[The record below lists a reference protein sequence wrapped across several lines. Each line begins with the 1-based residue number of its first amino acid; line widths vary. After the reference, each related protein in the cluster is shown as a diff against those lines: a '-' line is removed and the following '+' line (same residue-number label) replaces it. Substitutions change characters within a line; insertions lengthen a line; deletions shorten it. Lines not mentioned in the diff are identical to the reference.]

1 MAYFVRQ
8 KHRAPKVTT
17 PPEADE
23 SLPKVCIIGAGSS
36 GIAAAKALS
45 EKRVPFDW
53 FEMGEHF
60 GGNWVMHNSNG
71 VSACY
76 ETLEINTSNP
86 RMAFSDFPMPAHYP
100 PYARHDQVA
109 EYFEAYVDHF
119 ALRDRVT
126 FNTTVQNVTRADEGR
141 WQVEFSG
148 PEGRQLR
155 DYDAVIV
162 ANGHHWDARW
172 PEPSYPGDFDG
183 EQIHAH
189 QYHSGEQL
197 AGRDVVVV
205 GAGNS
210 AMDITVE
217 ASHRAQSVAWSVRR
231 SEWVLRKFL
240 FGHPLDQ
247 VALPGWLPW
256 WATNTRLRI
265 GAWLSG
271 SMTKYGLPKPK
282 HAPGQSHPVQ
292 SEQIRKRLD
301 TGKIAVRPGISRLAG
316 DRVVFTD
323 GSESKADLIV
333 WATGYRVSFPF
344 LSTELVDPQAN
355 ELPLWWRT
363 VHPELPGLFFVGLV
377 QPVGAVMPLA
387 EKQSVWIAEMLTGDY
402 VPPAPSVI
410 RKQMLRAHE
419 ANKRQFYDSPRHTM
433 EVDFDR
439 YLWSLDRERKRG
451 RARAEA
457 RRKVAGKVVA
467 ITGAARGIGF
477 EIASQLAREGA
488 LVAIGD
494 LQEDAAVAA
503 AEQLP
508 GAIGLPLD
516 VSDVD
521 SFEAFL
527 ENTEEQLGPID
538 ILVNNAGVMW
548 VGAFADEPEA
558 ALARQIHVNLMGAI
572 HGVKLASKRM
582 RPRRRGHIITV
593 ASAASFVAPPGEAT
607 YAASKHG
614 ILGYLTSVREELRG
628 SGVRVSMVAPAVVDT
643 ELAAG
648 TAPGGAPLLTPEQVG
663 AAVVDLVR
671 RPRWQVSLPGYV
683 MPLAKTVNALP
694 LRLRDAIMRRMVPNQ
709 LEHTDQ
715 SARSAYED
723 STNLSS

>member
-8 KHRAPKVTT
+8 NHRAPKVTT
-17 PPEADE
+17 PPTADE

-36 GIAAAKALS
+36 GIAAAKAMS

-53 FEMGEHF
+53 FEMGQHF
-60 GGNWVMHNSNG
+60 GGNWVLNNSNG

-109 EYFEAYVDHF
+109 EYFEAYVEHF
-119 ALRDRVT
+119 AVRDRVT
-126 FNTTVQNVTRADEGR
+126 FNTKVESVTRAEENR
-141 WQVEFSG
+141 WRVEFSG
-148 PEGRQLR
+148 PKGRETR
-155 DYDAVIV
+155 EYDAVIV
-162 ANGHHWDARW
+162 ANGHHWDPRW

-189 QYHSGEQL
+189 DYRSGDQL

-210 AMDITVE
+210 AMDIAVE
-217 ASHRAQSVAWSVRR
+217 ASYRANSVAWSVRR
-231 SEWVLRKFL
+231 TEWVLRKFL
-240 FGHPLDQ
+240 FGKATDQ
-247 VALPGWLPW
+247 VSLPGWLPW
-256 WATNTRLRI
+256 WATSARLWL
-265 GAWLSG
+265 GAKLSG

-292 SEQIRKRLD
+292 SEQIRKRLEAGAI
-301 TGKIAVRPGISRLAG
+301 TVRPGISHLAG

-344 LSTELVDPQAN
+344 LPTELVDPQAN

-363 VHPELPGLFFVGLV
+363 VHPELPGLFFVGLL

-387 EKQSVWIAEMLTGDY
+387 EKQSVWIAEMLAGDY
-402 VPPAPSVI
+402 VAPAPSQI

-433 EVDFDR
+433 EVDFDHF
-439 YLWSLDRERKRG
+439 LWSLDRERKRG
-451 RARAEA
+451 RARAEKQ
-457 RRKVAGKVVA
+457 RKVDGKVIAV
-467 ITGAARGIGF
+467 TGGARGIGF

-494 LQEDAAVAA
+494 VREEAAVEAA
-503 AEQLP
+503 GKLP
-508 GAIGLPLD
+508 GAIGLHLD
-516 VSDVD
+516 VSDSA
-521 SFEAFL
+521 SFAAFFD
-527 ENTEEQLGPID
+527 EVEQRLGPVD
-538 ILVNNAGVMW
+538 VLVNNAGVMW

-558 ALARQIHVNLMGAI
+558 ALARQLHVNLMGVI

-582 RPRRRGHIITV
+582 RERGRGHIITV
-593 ASAASFVAPPGEAT
+593 ASAASFVSPPGEAT
-607 YAASKHG
+607 YAATKHG
-614 ILGYLTSVREELRG
+614 VLGYLTSVREELRG
-628 SGVRVSMVAPAVVDT
+628 TGVQVSMVAPVVVNT

-648 TAPGGAPLLTPEQVG
+648 TAPGGAPLLAPEEVG

-683 MPLAKTVNALP
+683 APLAKTVNVLP
-694 LRLRDAIMRRMVPNQ
+694 LRLRDAIARRMVPNQ
-709 LEHTDQ
+709 VKKTDH
-715 SARSAYED
+715 SARSSYEN
-723 STNLSS
+723 SMALNA